1 MHGQAVLQ
9 AMHPARVL
17 RHVAADGAGDLG
29 RRVGRV
35 VQAILPDGLRHGQ
48 IAHARLHPGETMARI
63 DLKDAVKLRQTQQ
76 DAVLMRQGP
85 AGQARARAARHHGD
99 LMRVTIA
106 QHRPRLL
113 NILRQDHA
121 ARHPAIGR

>member
-35 VQAILPDGLRHGQ
+35 VQAIWPDGLRHGQ
-48 IAHARLHPGETMARI
+48 IAHARLHPGEAMARV
-63 DLKDAVKLRQTQQ
+63 DLKNAVKLRQTQQ

-113 NILRQDHA
+113 DILGQDHA
-121 ARHPAIGR
+121 ARHPAIGG